1 MPRNSLSNLLEGM
14 TLSRLW
20 DSPVKVAHVEL
31 LVNIGLIDEYRQP
44 YIAVISV
51 T

>member
-20 DSPVKVAHVEL
+20 DLPVQVARVEL